1 MSENTLLLCT
11 IAETWMRRS
20 EKNDANSKS
29 QMQSQFIDLTE
40 NEQTQECVSYGE
52 EDTKVTLLEYQITSK
67 AKQCRETCSCS
78 FLLSA

>member
-1 MSENTLLLCT
+1 MDKKV
-11 IAETWMRRS
+11 R
-20 EKNDANSKS
+20 KNDANSKS
-29 QMQSQFIDLTE
+29 QMQSQSQFIDLTE

-52 EDTKVTLLEYQITSK
+52 EDTKVTLLEHQIKTK